1 MRVRLYNGRT
11 YRAQVL
17 LPAIVKQVYAPTV
30 VAAELQRH
38 QLFGSVTDSPSGYVV
53 QAQFRGQSGDYDLP
67 DEVQDLV
74 VIG

>member
-17 LPAIVKQVYAPTV
+17 LTALAKQIYAPAAIT
-30 VAAELQRH
+30 AELQRH

-53 QAQFRGQSGDYDLP
+53 QAQFRGQSGDYELP